1 MEPTHI
7 HYEEKF
13 AIAASGYLWT
23 QVQLP
28 AELEKELVLILKC
41 NCALSHIGQNWPAVP
56 GTRHKYIGIR
66 SNIHSFMQRFVFTF
80 VLCLFPPGRYTVV
93 LDRTLFN

>member
-7 HYEEKF
+7 LYEEKF
-13 AIAASGYLWT
+13 AIATSGYLWT

-41 NCALSHIGQNWPAVP
+41 NCALSHRPELACCPWDE
-56 GTRHKYIGIR
+56 T
-66 SNIHSFMQRFVFTF
+66 
-80 VLCLFPPGRYTVV
+80 
-93 LDRTLFN
+93 